1 MQRLKQCANI
11 DIERNYK
18 VNTLLVENYR
28 INVNYAKALFL
39 LATDQGEVDRTC
51 EDMKFVHRVCDE
63 NHVLNV
69 IYSNPVI
76 KEAKKLAITR
86 ELFESSVSKLTMAFL
101 NFIVRKHRAVSLRG
115 ISGAYIDLYRK
126 TNGIVKAELRTAVDV
141 DSDAK
146 ATMEKIIGDY
156 TGKKVEMDTVTDNT
170 MLGGFRVTF
179 DNTMYDARIRTQIA
193 KLLKEFSKNTYEKSI

>member
-1 MQRLKQCANI
+1 M
-11 DIERNYK
+11 
-18 VNTLLVENYR
+18 ENYR

-101 NFIVRKHRAVSLRG
+101 NFVVRKHRAVSLRG

-146 ATMEKIIGDY
+146 ATMEKLIGDY
-156 TGKKVEMDTVTDNT
+156 TGKKVEMDTITDNT
-170 MLGGFRVTF
+170 MLGGFCVTF